1 MEKILGMANP
11 MRYFGQIDLIHDQ
24 LSLPR
29 KDFFRL
35 LTALLGGLSQAPVSV
50 SAAIEG
56 MCYALTAFVDNSTE
70 QLDLLTDLELLKSE
84 IDNANLVSLPHF
96 NPRRKR
102 AKWIKWQL
110 FEYVRLLVK
119 SQTNPDLKYVGIYLF
134 CLIKSVKH
142 NKQIPTML
150 FKFLKSGV
158 GRLTERELRT
168 LLQMELNAKLYLSDA
183 EEGFSESFEEKVSFY
198 FQNKIHYAD
207 TKTRQSVYDRTT
219 YSPSEFEV
227 ICQQL
232 KVLTKHIEL
241 SKPTCLTLI
250 AMMTGLPVGYIQDL
264 PIIEHATDEWVIA
277 LSITDWVIYFDL
289 SIIASG
295 AVDLVGEQFVPASQV
310 LVKPL
315 PLFLAKVLQEHL
327 SEVPGAIRTIGDFIG
342 SDLRLPDM
350 RPSKLV
356 NTYAKYASDKV
367 DLFIGGLLANDFR
380 GFPKSRV
387 YYAQITRLEI
397 WEASQIVF
405 DSLGFGETVTLVKGL
420 NIGSSAVLADQAITK
435 LFSELANSVEKAR
448 TSNNAPLERVLFF
461 HEKYTAY
468 VTTLTIFCLALRD
481 ANPIDVQSNQVLQ
494 GQKFLIVND
503 KEVHAD
509 ASPQPVTIC
518 QILHEQFELYR
529 AHCVALLVR
538 LNKAKNPA
546 FNKFKQSLESVLA
559 GDAGSIFITP
569 TALKGFSSTKVSSA
583 WPIQVPL
590 NFGRHFWASNFRRLG
605 ICDRE
610 ISAHLRHQQK
620 GNLNWSTDSN
630 LILSSFIQRVDEAQ
644 TNKLLELDIHAIP
657 GLIRSTA

>member
-1 MEKILGMANP
+1 METILGMANP
-11 MRYFGQIDLIHDQ
+11 MRYFGQVDLIHDH

-35 LTALLGGLSQAPVSV
+35 LTALLGGTSQAPVSV

-70 QLDLLTDLELLKSE
+70 QLNLLTDLELLKSE
-84 IDNANLVSLPHF
+84 IDNAKLISLPHF

-119 SQTNPDLKYVGIYLF
+119 SQTNPDLKYLGIYLF
-134 CLIKSVKH
+134 CLLKGVKH
-142 NKQIPTML
+142 NKQIPAML
-150 FKFLKSGV
+150 FKYLKSGE
-158 GRLTERELRT
+158 GLLKDKELRT
-168 LLQMELNAKLYLSDA
+168 LLRMELNAKSYLADK
-183 EEGFSESFEEKVSFY
+183 EESFSESFEEKVSFH

-207 TKTRQSVYDRTT
+207 TKTRQSVYDRKA
-219 YSPSEFEV
+219 YSPGEFEFL
-227 ICQQL
+227 CRQL
-232 KVLTKHIEL
+232 KSMTVDTEL
-241 SKPTCLTLI
+241 SKAASLTLI
-250 AMMTGLPVGYIQDL
+250 AMMSNLPIGYIQDI
-264 PIIEHATDEWVIA
+264 PILEYAGDEWAIA
-277 LSITDWVIYFDL
+277 LSITEWVIYFDL
-289 SIIASG
+289 SIIAPG
-295 AVDLVGEQFVPASQV
+295 AANLVGEQFVPASQV

-327 SEVPGAIRTIGDFIG
+327 SEAPGAIRTIGDFIG
-342 SDLRLPDM
+342 SDVRLPDM

-367 DLFIGGLLANDFR
+367 DLFVGGLLANDFR
-380 GFPKSRV
+380 GFPKSRI
-387 YYAQITRLEI
+387 YYAQVTRLEV
-397 WEASQIVF
+397 WKASQMVF
-405 DSLGFGETVTLVKGL
+405 DSLGFGETVTVVKGL

-435 LFSELANSVEKAR
+435 LFSELANRVEEAR

-468 VTTLTIFCLALRD
+468 VATLTIFCLALRD
-481 ANPIDVQSNQVLQ
+481 ANPIDIQSNQVLQ

-503 KEVHAD
+503 KEVHDD

-518 QILHEQFELYR
+518 QILHEQFGLYR
-529 AHCVALLVR
+529 AHCVALLIR
-538 LNKAKNPA
+538 LNKAKDPA

-559 GDAGSIFITP
+559 GDARSIFITP
-569 TALKGFSSTKVSSA
+569 TALKGFSSTEVSSA
-583 WPIQVPL
+583 WSIKAPL
-590 NFGRHFWASNFRRLG
+590 NFGRHFWASNFRHLG
-605 ICDRE
+605 ISDRE

-644 TNKLLELDIHAIP
+644 TQKLWELGIHAIP
-657 GLIRSTA
+657 GLIRSAA